1 LLQAHISLTRDIQL
15 LKTLFNWTLD
25 LANHRYALWA
35 LATVS
40 FIESSI
46 FPIPPDI
53 LLIPMVLAAPTR
65 AWKIALICTIAS
77 VLGGILGYGI
87 GMFLFEEVG
96 RPLLDLYGHSPKFLE
111 FQKIYNNWG
120 ALAVFIA
127 GVTPFPYKVVTI
139 LSGATALDLTVFSV
153 ASLIARGLRFFLI
166 AALLWKFGT
175 EIRAFIEARL
185 GLIFT
190 IFSIALVGGF
200 VTIKYLL

>member
-1 LLQAHISLTRDIQL
+1 
-15 LKTLFNWTLD
+15 
-25 LANHRYALWA
+25 
-35 LATVS
+35 
-40 FIESSI
+40 
-46 FPIPPDI
+46 
-53 LLIPMVLAAPTR
+53 MVLAAPTR